1 MIIKLISMAVFL
13 VIGLMAYNYFFG
25 TAKEKEQAQNIF
37 LKGAEIVDAG
47 ADLLKCEY
55 EKLHNGKYDEALDN
69 INSLLIKI
77 KDKGG
82 ELVGEIADWEKR
94 REEWDQKKND
104 LKKLIDS
111 SSGFTNEEVRKATE
125 DLVREGKQ
133 LRTKGEFL
141 KERAE

>member
-1 MIIKLISMAVFL
+1 MIIKLISITVFL

-47 ADLLKCEY
+47 ADLLRSEY

-69 INSLLIKI
+69 INSLLIKL

-82 ELVGEIADWEKR
+82 ELVEEIANWEK
-94 REEWDQKKND
+94 
-104 LKKLIDS
+104 I
-111 SSGFTNEEVRKATE
+111 
-125 DLVREGKQ
+125 
-133 LRTKGEFL
+133 
-141 KERAE
+141 KEK